1 MKKIIILITGQE
13 SRLELSSKIKY
24 LIAPLSEKYHVGVV
38 LSLSRTNYFTNKHK
52 YEGDFCNNCDIKK
65 ELNMVRYNENNIV
78 YPKLKVNYRLVSMYD
93 SQAKSKEFNYNRGKN
108 HARQFYTLRQS
119 WPIIEELN
127 PDILIRIRDDA
138 MLSAPL
144 NITEYAFHDLS
155 CLNKCIVTATDNTW
169 GGINDK
175 FAIVS
180 KKAIET
186 YLCQPFK
193 IYNSNKNDYDRSI
206 HNPETFLKYVYSN
219 SGITLLVT
227 NITIRIEGPT
237 DKFKNV

>member
-144 NITEYAFHDLS
+144 NITEYA
-155 CLNKCIVTATDNTW
+155 
-169 GGINDK
+169 
-175 FAIVS
+175 
-180 KKAIET
+180 
-186 YLCQPFK
+186 
-193 IYNSNKNDYDRSI
+193 RSI